1 MCCMCIKILHHQAR
15 CQHAENDATEACS
28 SQYNRMY
35 YDMHACEHVCRLISL
50 AYSNIIGYIYREGS
64 NSTARPSGSC
74 LTLIE
79 RNSRTLSSSSQS
91 NGTGARTSP
100 VDTSGLRYAA
110 PRPQH
115 HQSLAPPN
123 GRQTLPSSGEKGNSS
138 KQYLHVVNCR
148 DGGKEEKRCA
158 APPTPG
164 PSSSQSPRVMSMSHT
179 RARAS
184 GQHGNSSTV
193 TTTQNTYT
201 ICRICGRQEV
211 KSK

>member
-64 NSTARPSGSC
+64 NSTARPSGSG

-91 NGTGARTSP
+91 NGTGAR
-100 VDTSGLRYAA
+100 RA
-110 PRPQH
+110 PRPWIPQDSRMPLPVH
-115 HQSLAPPN
+115 NTINLSPLPMV
-123 GRQTLPSSGEKGNSS
+123 GRHYRPAERRATAPSS
-138 KQYLHVVNCR
+138 
-148 DGGKEEKRCA
+148 
-158 APPTPG
+158 
-164 PSSSQSPRVMSMSHT
+164 
-179 RARAS
+179 
-184 GQHGNSSTV
+184 
-193 TTTQNTYT
+193 
-201 ICRICGRQEV
+201 ICM
-211 KSK
+211 

>member
-100 VDTSGLRYAA
+100 VDRYLRTQVCRS
-110 PRPQH
+110 PSTTPSISRPSQWSADITV
-115 HQSLAPPN
+115 QQKEGQQLQAVSTCS
-123 GRQTLPSSGEKGNSS
+123 QLP
-138 KQYLHVVNCR
+138 
-148 DGGKEEKRCA
+148 
-158 APPTPG
+158 
-164 PSSSQSPRVMSMSHT
+164 
-179 RARAS
+179 
-184 GQHGNSSTV
+184 
-193 TTTQNTYT
+193 
-201 ICRICGRQEV
+201 
-211 KSK
+211 

>member
-79 RNSRTLSSSSQS
+79 RNSRTLSSSSQF
-91 NGTGARTSP
+91 NGT
-100 VDTSGLRYAA
+100 A

-123 GRQTLPSSGEKGNSS
+123 GRQTLPSSGKKGNSS

-158 APPTPG
+158 APPIPG

-184 GQHGNSSTV
+184 GQHGNSNTV
-193 TTTQNTYT
+193 TTTQNTCT

>member
-91 NGTGARTSP
+91 NGTGARPRGIPQDSGMPLPVHNTINLSP
-100 VDTSGLRYAA
+100 LPIFGRNY
-110 PRPQH
+110 RP
-115 HQSLAPPN
+115 AE
-123 GRQTLPSSGEKGNSS
+123 RRATAPSSR
-138 KQYLHVVNCR
+138 YLHVVNCR
-148 DGGKEEKRCA
+148 DDGKEEKRCA

-164 PSSSQSPRVMSMSHT
+164 PSSSQSPRVMNTSHT

-184 GQHGNSSTV
+184 GQHGNNSTI
-193 TTTQNTYT
+193 TTTQNTYN